1 MFLSNWLVFKIVLA
15 SLGLVY
21 HSSYACIGSSTNNDT
36 GYKPAF
42 VPSNNNFVITGT
54 GGGSNSDDF
63 YFKLY
68 VYDPL
73 TETWTGKTTVYSLN
87 APTGDAQRGLFG
99 KLFTYD
105 GKYLMMSDN
114 GTPTRGEVYEVDW
127 DANTMVN
134 VWYTTEGS
142 DGDGAGGAISPDNRY
157 VVLARHDGNPYR
169 VYENMSGDWS
179 TVENVTSQFDLTGSG
194 TGTIFGG
201 YGIEFS
207 GYSSE
212 NTTPLYIGQ
221 VSYHGDGKF
230 RLENWAKRS
239 PYEMYITQ
247 PEPTAPIYKFAVS
260 TIDEHGRG
268 DGYAK

>member
-1 MFLSNWLVFKIVLA
+1 LFR
-15 SLGLVY
+15 
-21 HSSYACIGSSTNNDT
+21 
-36 GYKPAF
+36 
-42 VPSNNNFVITGT
+42 
-54 GGGSNSDDF
+54 
-63 YFKLY
+63 
-68 VYDPL
+68 
-73 TETWTGKTTVYSLN
+73 ETTVYSLN

-247 PEPTAPIYKFAVS
+247 PGTYRADLQICGIDYKTNEVEVTGTPSDVEYVYGTGNEFFY
-260 TIDEHGRG
+260 IKRPF
-268 DGYAK
+268 